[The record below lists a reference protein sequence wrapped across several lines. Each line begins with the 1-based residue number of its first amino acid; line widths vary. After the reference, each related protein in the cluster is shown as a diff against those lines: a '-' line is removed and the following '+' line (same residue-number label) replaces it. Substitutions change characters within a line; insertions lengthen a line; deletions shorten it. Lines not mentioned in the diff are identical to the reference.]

1 VIQFEEFLP
10 WFQEAAAKKMYALDP
25 TLLEAEVSIWRG
37 GDRGGEEEE
46 EFSNNCTNDL
56 KRHAQRETD

>member
-37 GDRGGEEEE
+37 GIEEEE
-46 EFSNNCTNDL
+46 EFSHNCTNDL